1 MHFPKYNTFIFP
13 LEFKLLSN
21 NFSLICLFLLQ
32 IKLISQT
39 IEKPKIRLKGS
50 GILHSYFASIEFHL

>member
-13 LEFKLLSN
+13 LEFKFISN

-39 IEKPKIRLKGS
+39 IEKPKIRLKCS
-50 GILHSYFASIEFHL
+50 GILHSYFASIEFDL